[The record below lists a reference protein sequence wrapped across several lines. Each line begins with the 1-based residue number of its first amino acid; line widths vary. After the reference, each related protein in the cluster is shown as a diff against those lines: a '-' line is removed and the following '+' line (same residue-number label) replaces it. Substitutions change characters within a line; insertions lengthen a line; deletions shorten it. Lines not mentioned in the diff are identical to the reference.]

1 MITEYIDLVEA
12 ELSKL
17 IISGHVGAKNVWFG
31 EIEGAI
37 LQTPTVYFI
46 LNSRDRGDAQVA
58 QDNKRMAWD
67 LNYSVYC
74 LYSGIEGRQK
84 FINARNYVDSIY
96 NLLQTQHSANE
107 RLGGNCFDIGCISVD
122 YGQVAIDRPEET
134 VLTGGVIELVI
145 QIIEIF

>member
-1 MITEYIDLVEA
+1 MINEYIDSIEA

-17 IISGHVGAKNVWFG
+17 ITDGHIGAKNVWFG
-31 EIEGAI
+31 EIEGVT

-46 LNSRDRGDAQVA
+46 LNSRERSDAQVA
-58 QDNKRMAWD
+58 QDDKRMAWD

-96 NLLQTQHSANE
+96 NLLQAQHSANE

-122 YGQVAIDRPEET
+122 YGHVAIDRPEEIS
-134 VLTGGVIELVI
+134 VTGGVIELVI